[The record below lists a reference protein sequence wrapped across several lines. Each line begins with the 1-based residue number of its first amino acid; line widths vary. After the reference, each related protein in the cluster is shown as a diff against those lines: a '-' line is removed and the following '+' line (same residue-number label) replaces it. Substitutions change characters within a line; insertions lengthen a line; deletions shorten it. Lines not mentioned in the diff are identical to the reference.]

1 MSLGRRDKSTE
12 RSGQRQVPILYTQ
25 AKRGLHSRLPYRS
38 VHLQRDESLE
48 RQATHEF
55 DTIENA
61 EPGGDGSLYLPLL
74 LLDDQVLF
82 PDVIS
87 IVPLETEANILAA
100 RAAAENGQ
108 TMLAVKLK
116 PDANGSAF
124 ASPIHRIGTEVAPG
138 HAGAIAGGQ
147 LQVMVQ
153 GRRRVE
159 ILDIDEAPPY
169 PIARA
174 RVIVESADS
183 SDRARQLSTTVID
196 LFRRS
201 SQYNEIV
208 PESVIAHL
216 STVEEPGRLCDSVA
230 AIMPVDPEQLQH
242 ILERIEIEERLEL
255 LVGALSSDLR
265 NDQLHDEVHSRL
277 QDDIAAN
284 QREMYLREQLRVIQ
298 QELGESDVFQQEL
311 QELSERIKLAELPVE
326 AHEKAMKE
334 VSRLGVVPPMS
345 PESGVIY
352 TYLDRLLALP
362 WKKLGEEN
370 LDLRHAEEILERAHY
385 GLDKVKAR
393 IIEHIAVRK
402 LAKDKMKSP
411 ILCFVG
417 PPGVGKTSLGKSIAD
432 ALGCKFLRISLG
444 GIRDEAEIRGHR
456 RTYIGSM
463 PGRILQQMERAETIN
478 PVFMLD
484 EIDKMSSDF
493 RGDPASALLEVLD
506 PEQNGNFVDHYLEV
520 PYDLSKVTFITTAN
534 DLYAIPEALE
544 DRLEV
549 IEFKGYS
556 EEEKVQ
562 IARRFLIPKQLEAN
576 GLPDQRIQFSSKSLP
591 HIIRHYTYESG
602 VRTLEREIAKICRK
616 VARQL
621 ASDKPHQR
629 RISPSIVE
637 KHLGPPQVLDSRV
650 NRTDAIG
657 AASGL
662 VWTPN
667 GGDIQTVEVSL
678 APGKG
683 NLLLTGQLGDVLQES
698 AHIALSYLRW
708 QAHEF
713 GLPADDFENYDVH
726 IHLPEGAVHK
736 DGPSA
741 GIPLAAALISAFTE
755 QRIKC
760 DVAMTGEITL
770 RGHVLPVGS
779 VVEKL
784 LAARRRNIPNV
795 ILPKDNRK
803 DLQEL
808 PKAVRRD
815 VSVTFVEDMSQVLDL
830 ILHVAPRRRQ
840 RDIDAEERQKADSD
854 DRD

>member
-1 MSLGRRDKSTE
+1 M
-12 RSGQRQVPILYTQ
+12 IL
-25 AKRGLHSRLPYRS
+25 P
-38 VHLQRDESLE
+38 V
-48 RQATHEF
+48 
-55 DTIENA
+55 
-61 EPGGDGSLYLPLL
+61 L

-100 RAAAENGQ
+100 RVAAENGQ
-108 TMLAVKLK
+108 TLIAVKLK
-116 PDANGSAF
+116 PDVNGGSL
-124 ASPIHRIGTEVAPG
+124 ASRIHRIGTEAAPG
-138 HAGAIAGGQ
+138 HAGAIAGSQ
-147 LQVMVQ
+147 LQVMLQ
-153 GRRRVE
+153 GRRRLE
-159 ILDIDEAPPY
+159 ILDIDETAPY
-169 PIARA
+169 PTARA
-174 RVIVESADS
+174 RAIAVAGGGSE
-183 SDRARQLSTTVID
+183 RAHQLSITVID
-196 LFRRS
+196 LFKRS

-208 PESVIAHL
+208 PESVITHL
-216 STVEEPGRLCDSVA
+216 SSIAEPGRLCDSLA
-230 AIMPVDPEQLQH
+230 AMLSADSEQLQQ
-242 ILERIEIEERLEL
+242 ILERVEIEERLEL
-255 LVGALSSDLR
+255 LVGALSADLHD
-265 NDQLHDEVHSRL
+265 DQLHDEVHSRL
-277 QDDIAAN
+277 QDEIAAN
-284 QREMYLREQLRVIQ
+284 QREMYLREQVRVIQ

-311 QELSERIKLAELPVE
+311 RELSERIKHADLPQE
-326 AHEKAMKE
+326 AREKAMKE

-345 PESGVIY
+345 PESGVIH

-370 LDLRHAEEILERAHY
+370 LDLSHAEEILESAHY

-393 IIEHIAVRK
+393 VIEHIAVRK

-484 EIDKMSSDF
+484 EIDKMRSDF

-506 PEQNGNFVDHYLEV
+506 PEQNQSFVDHYLEV

-576 GLPDQRIQFSSKSLP
+576 GLPIERIQFTGKCLP

-616 VARQL
+616 AARQL
-621 ASDKPHQR
+621 AAEKPHPR
-629 RISPSIVE
+629 RINPAIVE
-637 KHLGPPQVLDSRV
+637 RHLGPPQVLDSRV

-657 AASGL
+657 TASGL

-667 GGDIQTVEVSL
+667 GGDIQTIEVSL

-683 NLLLTGQLGDVLQES
+683 NLMLTGQLGDVLQES

-708 QAHEF
+708 RAHEF
-713 GLPADDFENYDVH
+713 GLPADDFDNYDIHV
-726 IHLPEGAVHK
+726 HLPEGAVHK

-755 QRIKC
+755 QRIRC
-760 DVAMTGEITL
+760 DFAMTGEITL

-784 LAARRRNIPNV
+784 LAARRRSIPNI

-803 DLQEL
+803 DLQEV
-808 PKAVRRD
+808 PKAVKRD
-815 VSVTFVEDMSQVLDL
+815 VSVSFVEDMRQVLEL
-830 ILHVAPRRRQ
+830 ILHEAPSRRQ
-840 RDIDAEERQKADSD
+840 RDIDAEERQKAEGD
-854 DRD
+854 DQP

>member
-1 MSLGRRDKSTE
+1 
-12 RSGQRQVPILYTQ
+12 
-25 AKRGLHSRLPYRS
+25 
-38 VHLQRDESLE
+38 
-48 RQATHEF
+48 
-55 DTIENA
+55 
-61 EPGGDGSLYLPLL
+61 
-74 LLDDQVLF
+74 
-82 PDVIS
+82 
-87 IVPLETEANILAA
+87 
-100 RAAAENGQ
+100 
-108 TMLAVKLK
+108 
-116 PDANGSAF
+116 
-124 ASPIHRIGTEVAPG
+124 
-138 HAGAIAGGQ
+138 
-147 LQVMVQ
+147 
-153 GRRRVE
+153 
-159 ILDIDEAPPY
+159 
-169 PIARA
+169 
-174 RVIVESADS
+174 
-183 SDRARQLSTTVID
+183 
-196 LFRRS
+196 
-201 SQYNEIV
+201 
-208 PESVIAHL
+208 
-216 STVEEPGRLCDSVA
+216 
-230 AIMPVDPEQLQH
+230 
-242 ILERIEIEERLEL
+242 
-255 LVGALSSDLR
+255 
-265 NDQLHDEVHSRL
+265 
-277 QDDIAAN
+277 
-284 QREMYLREQLRVIQ
+284 
-298 QELGESDVFQQEL
+298 
-311 QELSERIKLAELPVE
+311 
-326 AHEKAMKE
+326 
-334 VSRLGVVPPMS
+334 
-345 PESGVIY
+345 
-352 TYLDRLLALP
+352 
-362 WKKLGEEN
+362 
-370 LDLRHAEEILERAHY
+370 
-385 GLDKVKAR
+385 
-393 IIEHIAVRK
+393 
-402 LAKDKMKSP
+402 
-411 ILCFVG
+411 
-417 PPGVGKTSLGKSIAD
+417 
-432 ALGCKFLRISLG
+432 
-444 GIRDEAEIRGHR
+444 
-456 RTYIGSM
+456 
-463 PGRILQQMERAETIN
+463 MERAETIN

-621 ASDKPHQR
+621 ASDKPHPR

-683 NLLLTGQLGDVLQES
+683 NLMLTGQLGDVLQES

-708 QAHEF
+708 RAHEF
-713 GLPADDFENYDVH
+713 GLPADDFENYDIH

-760 DVAMTGEITL
+760 DIAMTGEITL

>member
-1 MSLGRRDKSTE
+1 MEHQPTYDFAS
-12 RSGQRQVPILYTQ
+12 
-25 AKRGLHSRLPYRS
+25 
-38 VHLQRDESLE
+38 
-48 RQATHEF
+48 
-55 DTIENA
+55 IENA
-61 EPGGDGSLYLPLL
+61 EPGDDGTLTLPLL

-87 IVPLETEANILAA
+87 IVPLETETNILAA
-100 RAAAENGQ
+100 RVAAEHGQ
-108 TMLAVKLK
+108 TLIAVKLK
-116 PDANGSAF
+116 PEVNGSKF
-124 ASPIHRIGTEVAPG
+124 ASGIHRIGTEVAPG
-138 HAGAIAGGQ
+138 HVGAIAGGE
-147 LQVMVQ
+147 LQVMAQ

-159 ILDIDEAPPY
+159 IIDVDETAPY

-174 RVIVESADS
+174 RVVVESANIS
-183 SDRARQLSTTVID
+183 ERARQLSATLTDI
-196 LFRRS
+196 FRSS

-208 PESVIAHL
+208 PESVISYL
-216 STVEEPGRLCDSVA
+216 SSVAEPGRLCDSLA
-230 AIMPVDPEQLQH
+230 AILPVESEQLQQ
-242 ILERIEIEERLEL
+242 ILERVEIEERLEL
-255 LVGALSSDLR
+255 LVGSLSSDLHD
-265 NDQLHDEVHSRL
+265 DQLHDEVHTRL
-277 QDDIAAN
+277 QDEIAAN
-284 QREMYLREQLRVIQ
+284 QREMYLREQVRVIQ

-311 QELSERIKLAELPVE
+311 HELAERIRQAELPEE
-326 AHEKAMKE
+326 AHAKAMKE

-345 PESGVIY
+345 PESGVIH
-352 TYLDRLLALP
+352 TYLDRLLTLP

-370 LDLRHAEEILERAHY
+370 LELSHAEQILESAHY

-506 PEQNGNFVDHYLEV
+506 PEQNRNFVDHYLEV

-534 DLYAIPEALE
+534 DLYSIPEALE

-576 GLPDQRIQFSSKSLP
+576 GLPEKQIQFSSASLP

-602 VRTLEREIAKICRK
+602 VRTLEREIAKFCRK

-621 ASDKPHQR
+621 AANKPHPR
-629 RISPSIVE
+629 RISPAIVE

-650 NRTDAIG
+650 NRTDAVG
-657 AASGL
+657 TASGL

-667 GGDIQTVEVSL
+667 GGDIQTIEVSL

-683 NLLLTGQLGDVLQES
+683 NLMLTGQLGDVLQES

-708 QAHEF
+708 RAQEF
-713 GLPADDFENYDVH
+713 GLPAEDFENYDIHV
-726 IHLPEGAVHK
+726 HLPEGAVHK

-760 DVAMTGEITL
+760 DFAMTGEITL

-784 LAARRRNIPNV
+784 LAARRRSIPNV

-803 DLQEL
+803 DLQEI
-808 PKAVRRD
+808 PRAVKRD
-815 VSVTFVEDMSQVLDL
+815 VSVTFVEDMRQVLEL
-830 ILHVAPRRRQ
+830 ILHDAPPRRQ
-840 RDIDAEERQKADSD
+840 RDIDAEERQKAEGD
-854 DRD
+854 DRPE